1 MFYFYRFDMNNLPP
15 PSEIARNCDQTNS
28 LLPNKKNSC
37 FIDCIVEL
45 LTRVVLPK
53 IKPLKNNNCHGI
65 NLLFE
70 KIHQYSSKHQFAQAL
85 ELARTFVWK
94 TRFIEGQMGDCLDV
108 LHLFFDNSTSSP
120 HYASDHI
127 LQPYLCVQYH
137 DSISSA
143 YLGPYNTLLKK
154 PIDNVNF
161 GQYVMESV
169 SEYANKSTDKC
180 TFPEFLFLSN
190 PYQHHG
196 NVNYPESFLLNGD
209 NYELHARIYH
219 DNLHFWCHFLGSS
232 GEVMEVDNLH
242 SDVKVMD
249 KSLTEFVENSY
260 LVLYIKSK
268 TVDPVAT
275 EAASHEK
282 SVKVNPPLLI
292 RIPLQKRNNQTTIR
306 IKRSINH

>member
-1 MFYFYRFDMNNLPP
+1 
-15 PSEIARNCDQTNS
+15 
-28 LLPNKKNSC
+28 
-37 FIDCIVEL
+37 
-45 LTRVVLPK
+45 
-53 IKPLKNNNCHGI
+53 
-65 NLLFE
+65 
-70 KIHQYSSKHQFAQAL
+70 
-85 ELARTFVWK
+85 
-94 TRFIEGQMGDCLDV
+94 MGDFLDV

-143 YLGPYNTLLKK
+143 YLGPYNILLKK
-154 PIDNVNF
+154 TPIDNVNF

-169 SEYANKSTDKC
+169 SEYANKSTDKY

-209 NYELHARIYH
+209 HYELHARIYH

-249 KSLTEFVENSY
+249 KSLTEFAENSY
-260 LVLYIKSK
+260 LVFVHQIQ
-268 TVDPVAT
+268 
-275 EAASHEK
+275 EAVSHEK
-282 SVKVNPPLLI
+282 SVNVNPPLLI
-292 RIPLQKRNNQTTIR
+292 RIPLPKL
-306 IKRSINH
+306 